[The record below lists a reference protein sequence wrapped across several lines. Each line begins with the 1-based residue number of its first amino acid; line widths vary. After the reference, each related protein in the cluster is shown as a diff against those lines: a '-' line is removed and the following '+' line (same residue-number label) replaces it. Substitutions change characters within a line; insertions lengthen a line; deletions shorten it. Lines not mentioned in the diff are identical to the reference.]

1 MSSAIFWVKRNKN
14 KLKNI
19 FLSFFLLLISSSK
32 FIYAETI
39 KIGLGSCL
47 DQDYP
52 QPIWQAIEKEDL
64 NYFIFLGDNVYGDTK
79 YGSLR
84 KMKSAYDRQKKV
96 LPDFLND
103 ISIFSIWDD
112 HDFGINDGGGDY
124 RFKRQAQ
131 ELYLNF
137 WEITKDDDRSNREGI
152 YFSKNEIFFDKKF
165 KFIFLDTR
173 FFRSKLK
180 GKKSNYVE
188 NIEPNATILGDAQ
201 WTWLENELES
211 GFDFLFIFSSIQI
224 IPKDHR
230 FEKWSNFP
238 NERAKLFELL
248 EQYIDKTIL
257 FSGDRHRAGIY
268 RKNGIIEVT
277 SSSMNKPGSSFSETD
292 SYLIGKTYP
301 QENYGVLEIL
311 ENTIHIKIK
320 DIKGNTLN
328 SIEKLYKK

>member
-1 MSSAIFWVKRNKN
+1 MKKFC
-14 KLKNI
+14 
-19 FLSFFLLLISSSK
+19 LSFVLLLISSTN
-32 FIYAETI
+32 FIYADSI

-52 QPIWQAIEKEDL
+52 QPIWQSIKKEDL
-64 NYFIFLGDNVYGDTK
+64 NYFIFLGDNVYGDTRF
-79 YGSLR
+79 GSLR
-84 KMKSAYDRQKKV
+84 KMKSAYDKQKKV

-112 HDFGINDGGGDY
+112 HDFGINDGGADY

-131 ELYLNF
+131 ELYLDF
-137 WEITKDDDRSNREGI
+137 WDITKDDDRSNREGI
-152 YFSKNEIFFDKKF
+152 YFSKNEIFFNKKF

-180 GKKSNYVE
+180 GKKSNYIE
-188 NIEPNATILGDAQ
+188 NIEPDATILGNAQ
-201 WTWLENELES
+201 WTWLENELKS
-211 GFDFLFIFSSIQI
+211 DFDFLFIFSSIQI
-224 IPKDHR
+224 IAKDHR

-238 NERAKLFELL
+238 IERAKLFELL
-248 EQYIDKTIL
+248 EKFNDKTIL

-292 SYLIGKTYP
+292 SYLIGETYP

-328 SIEKLYKK
+328 FIEKTYKK

>member
-1 MSSAIFWVKRNKN
+1 MKKFC
-14 KLKNI
+14 
-19 FLSFFLLLISSSK
+19 LSFFLLLISSSN
-32 FIYAETI
+32 FIYAESI

-52 QPIWQAIEKEDL
+52 QPIWQSIKKEDL
-64 NYFIFLGDNVYGDTK
+64 NYFIFLGDNVYGDTR

-84 KMKSAYDRQKKV
+84 KMKSAYDKQKKV

-112 HDFGINDGGGDY
+112 HDFGINDGGADY

-131 ELYLNF
+131 ELYLDF

-180 GKKSNYVE
+180 GKKSNYIE
-188 NIEPNATILGDAQ
+188 NIEPDATILGNAQ
-201 WTWLENELES
+201 WTWLENELKS
-211 GFDFLFIFSSIQI
+211 DFDFLFIFSSIQI
-224 IPKDHR
+224 IAKDHR

-238 NERAKLFELL
+238 IERAKLFELL
-248 EQYIDKTIL
+248 EKFNDKTIL

-328 SIEKLYKK
+328 FIEKTYKK

>member
-1 MSSAIFWVKRNKN
+1 MKKFC
-14 KLKNI
+14 
-19 FLSFFLLLISSSK
+19 LSFFLLLISSSN
-32 FIYAETI
+32 FIYGESI

-52 QPIWQAIEKEDL
+52 QPIWQSIKKEDL
-64 NYFIFLGDNVYGDTK
+64 NYFIFLGDNVYGDTR

-84 KMKSAYDRQKKV
+84 KMKSAYDKQKKV

-112 HDFGINDGGGDY
+112 HDFGINDGGADY

-131 ELYLNF
+131 ELYLDF
-137 WEITKDDDRSNREGI
+137 WDITKDDDRSNREGI
-152 YFSKNEIFFDKKF
+152 YFSKNEIFFNKKF

-180 GKKSNYVE
+180 GKKSNYIE
-188 NIEPNATILGDAQ
+188 NIEPDATILGNAQ
-201 WTWLENELES
+201 WTWLENELKS
-211 GFDFLFIFSSIQI
+211 DFDFLFIFSSIQI
-224 IPKDHR
+224 IAKDHR

-238 NERAKLFELL
+238 IERAKLFELL
-248 EQYIDKTIL
+248 EKFNDKTIL

-328 SIEKLYKK
+328 SIKKSYKK

>member
-1 MSSAIFWVKRNKN
+1 MKKF
-14 KLKNI
+14 
-19 FLSFFLLLISSSK
+19 FLSFFLLLISSANI
-32 FIYAETI
+32 IYAESI

-52 QPIWQAIEKEDL
+52 QPIWQSIKKEDL
-64 NYFIFLGDNVYGDTK
+64 NYFIFLGDNVYGDTR

-84 KMKSAYDRQKKV
+84 KMKSAYDKQKKV

-112 HDFGINDGGGDY
+112 HDFGINDGGADY
-124 RFKRQAQ
+124 RFKRRAQ
-131 ELYLNF
+131 ELYLDF
-137 WEITKDDDRSNREGI
+137 WEISKDDDRSNREGI

-180 GKKSNYVE
+180 GKKSNYIE
-188 NIEPNATILGDAQ
+188 NIEPDATILGNAQ
-201 WTWLENELES
+201 WTWLKNELKS
-211 GFDFLFIFSSIQI
+211 DFDFLFIFSSIQI
-224 IPKDHR
+224 IAKDHR

-248 EQYIDKTIL
+248 EQFNDKTIL

-277 SSSMNKPGSSFSETD
+277 SSSMNKPGSSFNETD

-320 DIKGNTLN
+320 DIKGKTLN
-328 SIEKLYKK
+328 SIEKSYKK

>member
-1 MSSAIFWVKRNKN
+1 MIKN
-14 KLKNI
+14 
-19 FLSFFLLLISSSK
+19 FLIFFLFLISSSNY
-32 FIYAETI
+32 IYAESI

-52 QPIWQAIEKEDL
+52 QPIWQSIKEEDL
-64 NYFIFLGDNVYGDTK
+64 NYFIFLGDNVYGDTPS
-79 YGSLR
+79 GSLR
-84 KMKSAYDRQKKV
+84 KMKSAYDKQKKV
-96 LPDFLND
+96 LPDFLDD

-112 HDFGINDGGGDY
+112 HDYGINDGGADY
-124 RFKRQAQ
+124 RFKRKAQ
-131 ELYLNF
+131 ELYIDF
-137 WEITKDDDRSNREGI
+137 WEIPKEDDRSNREGI

-180 GKKSNYVE
+180 GKKSNYIE
-188 NIEPNATILGDAQ
+188 NIEPDATILGNAQ
-201 WTWLENELES
+201 WTWLENELKS
-211 GFDFLFIFSSIQI
+211 DFDFLFIFSSIQI
-224 IPKDHR
+224 IAKDHR

-238 NERAKLFELL
+238 NERAKLFKLL
-248 EQYIDKTIL
+248 EQFNDKTIL

-277 SSSMNKPGSSFSETD
+277 SSSMNKPGSSFTETD

-301 QENYGVLEIL
+301 QENYGVLDIL

-328 SIEKLYKK
+328 SIKKTYK

>member
-1 MSSAIFWVKRNKN
+1 MKKFY
-14 KLKNI
+14 
-19 FLSFFLLLISSSK
+19 LSFFLLLISSTNY
-32 FIYAETI
+32 IYADSI
-39 KIGLGSCL
+39 KIGFGSCL

-52 QPIWQAIEKEDL
+52 QPIWQSIKKEDL
-64 NYFIFLGDNVYGDTK
+64 NYFIFLGDNVYGDTR

-84 KMKSAYDRQKKV
+84 KMKSAYDKQKKV

-112 HDFGINDGGGDY
+112 HDFGINDGGADY
-124 RFKRQAQ
+124 RFKRRAQ
-131 ELYLNF
+131 ELYLDF

-180 GKKSNYVE
+180 GKKSNYIE
-188 NIEPNATILGDAQ
+188 NIEPDATILGNAQ
-201 WTWLENELES
+201 WTWLENELKS
-211 GFDFLFIFSSIQI
+211 DFDFLFIFSSIQI
-224 IPKDHR
+224 IAKDHR

-238 NERAKLFELL
+238 IERAKLFELL
-248 EQYIDKTIL
+248 EQHNDKTIL

-277 SSSMNKPGSSFSETD
+277 SSSMNKPGSSFNETD

-320 DIKGNTLN
+320 DIKGKTLN
-328 SIEKLYKK
+328 SIEKSYKK

>member
-1 MSSAIFWVKRNKN
+1 MLFSSAD
-14 KLKNI
+14 
-19 FLSFFLLLISSSK
+19 
-32 FIYAETI
+32 FIYAESI

-52 QPIWQAIEKEDL
+52 QPIWQSIKKEDL
-64 NYFIFLGDNVYGDTK
+64 NYFIFLGDNVYGDTR

-84 KMKSAYDRQKKV
+84 KMKSAYDKQKKV

-112 HDFGINDGGGDY
+112 HDFGINDGGADY

-131 ELYLNF
+131 ELYLDF
-137 WEITKDDDRSNREGI
+137 WDITKDDDRSNREGI
-152 YFSKNEIFFDKKF
+152 YFSKNEIFFNKKF

-180 GKKSNYVE
+180 GKKSNYIE
-188 NIEPNATILGDAQ
+188 NIEPDATILGNAQ
-201 WTWLENELES
+201 WTWLENELKS
-211 GFDFLFIFSSIQI
+211 DFDFLFIFSSIQI
-224 IPKDHR
+224 IAKDHR

-238 NERAKLFELL
+238 IERAKLFELL
-248 EQYIDKTIL
+248 EKFNDITIL

-328 SIEKLYKK
+328 FIEKTYKK

>member
-1 MSSAIFWVKRNKN
+1 MKKF
-14 KLKNI
+14 
-19 FLSFFLLLISSSK
+19 FLSFFLLLISSANI
-32 FIYAETI
+32 IYAESI

-52 QPIWQAIEKEDL
+52 QPIWQSIKKEDL
-64 NYFIFLGDNVYGDTK
+64 NYFIFLGDNVYGDTR

-84 KMKSAYDRQKKV
+84 KMKSAYDKQKKV

-112 HDFGINDGGGDY
+112 HDFGINDGGADY
-124 RFKRQAQ
+124 RFKRRAQ
-131 ELYLNF
+131 ELYLDF

-180 GKKSNYVE
+180 GKKSNYIE
-188 NIEPNATILGDAQ
+188 NIEPDATILGNAQ
-201 WTWLENELES
+201 WTWLENELKS
-211 GFDFLFIFSSIQI
+211 DFDFLFIFSSIQI
-224 IPKDHR
+224 IAKDHR

-248 EQYIDKTIL
+248 EQFNDKTIL

-268 RKNGIIEVT
+268 RKNGIIELT

-328 SIEKLYKK
+328 SIEKSYKK

>member
-1 MSSAIFWVKRNKN
+1 M
-14 KLKNI
+14 
-19 FLSFFLLLISSSK
+19 LISSSN
-32 FIYAETI
+32 FIYAESI

-52 QPIWQAIEKEDL
+52 QPIWQSIKKEDL
-64 NYFIFLGDNVYGDTK
+64 NYFIFLGDNVYGDTR

-84 KMKSAYDRQKKV
+84 KMKSAYDKQKKV

-112 HDFGINDGGGDY
+112 HDFGINDGGADY
-124 RFKRQAQ
+124 RFKRRAQ
-131 ELYLNF
+131 ELYLDF

-180 GKKSNYVE
+180 GKKSNYIE
-188 NIEPNATILGDAQ
+188 NIEPDATILGNAQ
-201 WTWLENELES
+201 WAWLENELKS
-211 GFDFLFIFSSIQI
+211 DFDFLFIFSSIQI
-224 IPKDHR
+224 IAKDHR

-238 NERAKLFELL
+238 IERAKLFELL
-248 EQYIDKTIL
+248 EQFNDKTIL

-268 RKNGIIEVT
+268 RKNGIIELT

-328 SIEKLYKK
+328 SIEKPYKK

>member
-1 MSSAIFWVKRNKN
+1 MIKN
-14 KLKNI
+14 
-19 FLSFFLLLISSSK
+19 FLIFFLFLIPSSNY
-32 FIYAETI
+32 IYAESI

-52 QPIWQAIEKEDL
+52 QPIWQSIKDEDL
-64 NYFIFLGDNVYGDTK
+64 NYFIFLGDNVYGDTPS
-79 YGSLR
+79 GSLR
-84 KMKSAYDRQKKV
+84 KMKSAYDKQKKV

-112 HDFGINDGGGDY
+112 HDYGINDGGADY

-131 ELYLNF
+131 ELYIDF
-137 WEITKDDDRSNREGI
+137 WEIPKEDDRSNRDGI

-188 NIEPNATILGDAQ
+188 NIEPDATILGDDQ
-201 WTWLENELES
+201 WMWLENELKND
-211 GFDFLFIFSSIQI
+211 FDFLFIFSSIQI
-224 IPKDHR
+224 IATDHR

-238 NERAKLFELL
+238 NERVKLFELL
-248 EQYIDKTIL
+248 EKFNDKTIF

-268 RKNGIIEVT
+268 KKNGIIEVT
-277 SSSMNKPGSSFSETD
+277 SSSMNKPGSFSNETD
-292 SYLIGKTYP
+292 SYLLGKTYP
-301 QENYGVLEIL
+301 QENYSVLKIF
-311 ENTIHIKIK
+311 ENTIQIKIK
-320 DIKGNTLN
+320 DVNG
-328 SIEKLYKK
+328 IELESVVHKY

>member
-1 MSSAIFWVKRNKN
+1 MKKFC
-14 KLKNI
+14 LC
-19 FLSFFLLLISSSK
+19 FFLLLISSSN
-32 FIYAETI
+32 FIYAESI

-52 QPIWQAIEKEDL
+52 QPIWQSIKKEDL
-64 NYFIFLGDNVYGDTK
+64 NYFIFLGDNVYGDTR

-84 KMKSAYDRQKKV
+84 KMKSAYDKQKKV

-112 HDFGINDGGGDY
+112 HDFGINDGGADY
-124 RFKRQAQ
+124 RFKRRAQ
-131 ELYLNF
+131 ELYLDF

-180 GKKSNYVE
+180 GKKSNYIE
-188 NIEPNATILGDAQ
+188 NIEPDATILGNAQ
-201 WTWLENELES
+201 WTWLENELKS
-211 GFDFLFIFSSIQI
+211 DFDFLFIFSSIQI
-224 IPKDHR
+224 IAKDHR

-248 EQYIDKTIL
+248 EQFNDKTIL

-328 SIEKLYKK
+328 SIEKSYKK

>member
-1 MSSAIFWVKRNKN
+1 MKKFC
-14 KLKNI
+14 
-19 FLSFFLLLISSSK
+19 LSFFLLLISSSN
-32 FIYAETI
+32 FIYAESI

-52 QPIWQAIEKEDL
+52 QPIWQSIKKEDL
-64 NYFIFLGDNVYGDTK
+64 NYFIFLGDNVYGDTR

-84 KMKSAYDRQKKV
+84 KMKSAYDKQKKV

-112 HDFGINDGGGDY
+112 HDFGINDGGADY
-124 RFKRQAQ
+124 RFKRRAQ
-131 ELYLNF
+131 ELYLDF
-137 WEITKDDDRSNREGI
+137 WEITNDDDRSNREGI
-152 YFSKNEIFFDKKF
+152 YFSKNQTFFDKKF

-180 GKKSNYVE
+180 GKKSNYIE
-188 NIEPNATILGDAQ
+188 NIEPDATILGNAQ
-201 WTWLENELES
+201 WTWLENELKS
-211 GFDFLFIFSSIQI
+211 DFDFLLIFSSIQI
-224 IPKDHR
+224 IAKDHR

-248 EQYIDKTIL
+248 EQFNDKTIL

-311 ENTIHIKIK
+311 EDTIHIKIK

-328 SIEKLYKK
+328 SIEKPYKK

>member
-1 MSSAIFWVKRNKN
+1 
-14 KLKNI
+14 LKK
-19 FLSFFLLLISSSK
+19 FCLSFFLLLISSSN
-32 FIYAETI
+32 FIYAESI

-52 QPIWQAIEKEDL
+52 QPIWQSIKKEDL
-64 NYFIFLGDNVYGDTK
+64 NYFIFLGDNVYGDTR

-84 KMKSAYDRQKKV
+84 KMKSAYDKQKKV

-112 HDFGINDGGGDY
+112 HDFGINDGGADY

-131 ELYLNF
+131 ELYLDF
-137 WEITKDDDRSNREGI
+137 WDITKDDDRSNREGI
-152 YFSKNEIFFDKKF
+152 YFSKNEIFFNKKF

-180 GKKSNYVE
+180 GKKSNYIE
-188 NIEPNATILGDAQ
+188 NIEPDATILGNAQ
-201 WTWLENELES
+201 WTWLENELKS
-211 GFDFLFIFSSIQI
+211 DFDFLFIFSSIQI
-224 IPKDHR
+224 IAKDHR

-238 NERAKLFELL
+238 IERAKLFELL
-248 EQYIDKTIL
+248 EKFNDKTIL

-328 SIEKLYKK
+328 FIEKTYKK

>member
-1 MSSAIFWVKRNKN
+1 
-14 KLKNI
+14 LKNF
-19 FLSFFLLLISSSK
+19 FLSFFLLIISSTN
-32 FIYAETI
+32 FVYAESI

-52 QPIWQAIEKEDL
+52 QPIWQSIEKEDL
-64 NYFIFLGDNVYGDTK
+64 NYFIFLGDNVYGDSR

-84 KMKSAYDRQKKV
+84 KMKSAYDKQKKV

-112 HDFGINDGGGDY
+112 HDFGINDGGADY
-124 RFKRQAQ
+124 RFKRRAQ
-131 ELYLNF
+131 ELYLDF

-180 GKKSNYVE
+180 GKKSNYIE
-188 NIEPNATILGDAQ
+188 NIEPDATILGNVQ
-201 WTWLENELES
+201 WTWFENELKS
-211 GFDFLFIFSSIQI
+211 DFDFLFIFSSIQI
-224 IPKDHR
+224 IAKDHR

-248 EQYIDKTIL
+248 EQFNDKTIL

-268 RKNGIIEVT
+268 RKNGIIEIT

-301 QENYGVLEIL
+301 QENYGVLEVL

-328 SIEKLYKK
+328 SIEKTYKK

>member
-1 MSSAIFWVKRNKN
+1 
-14 KLKNI
+14 
-19 FLSFFLLLISSSK
+19 LLISSSN
-32 FIYAETI
+32 FIYAESI

-52 QPIWQAIEKEDL
+52 QPIWQSIKKEDL
-64 NYFIFLGDNVYGDTK
+64 NYFIFLGDNVYGDTR

-84 KMKSAYDRQKKV
+84 KMKSAYDKQKKV

-112 HDFGINDGGGDY
+112 HDFGINDGGADY
-124 RFKRQAQ
+124 RFKRRAQ
-131 ELYLNF
+131 ELYLDF
-137 WEITKDDDRSNREGI
+137 WEISKDDDRSNREGI

-180 GKKSNYVE
+180 GKKSNYIE
-188 NIEPNATILGDAQ
+188 NIEPDATILGNAQ
-201 WTWLENELES
+201 WTWLENELKS
-211 GFDFLFIFSSIQI
+211 DFDFLFVFSSIQI
-224 IPKDHR
+224 IAKDHR

-248 EQYIDKTIL
+248 EQFNDKTIL

-301 QENYGVLEIL
+301 EENYGVLEIL

-328 SIEKLYKK
+328 SIEKSYKK

>member
-1 MSSAIFWVKRNKN
+1 MKKFC
-14 KLKNI
+14 
-19 FLSFFLLLISSSK
+19 LSFFLLLISSSN
-32 FIYAETI
+32 FIYAESI

-52 QPIWQAIEKEDL
+52 QPIWQSIKKEGLD
-64 NYFIFLGDNVYGDTK
+64 YFIFLGDNVYGDTR

-84 KMKSAYDRQKKV
+84 KMKSAYDKQKKV

-112 HDFGINDGGGDY
+112 HDFGINDGGADY
-124 RFKRQAQ
+124 RFKRRAQ
-131 ELYLNF
+131 ELYLDF

-180 GKKSNYVE
+180 GKKSNYIE
-188 NIEPNATILGDAQ
+188 NIEPDATILGNAQ
-201 WTWLENELES
+201 WTWLENELKS
-211 GFDFLFIFSSIQI
+211 DFDFLFIFSSIQI
-224 IPKDHR
+224 IAKDHR

-248 EQYIDKTIL
+248 EQFNDKTIL

-277 SSSMNKPGSSFSETD
+277 SSSMNKPGSSFNETD

-311 ENTIHIKIK
+311 ENTIHINIK
-320 DIKGNTLN
+320 DIKGKTLN
-328 SIEKLYKK
+328 SIEKSYKK

>member
-1 MSSAIFWVKRNKN
+1 M
-14 KLKNI
+14 
-19 FLSFFLLLISSSK
+19 LISSAN
-32 FIYAETI
+32 FIYAESI

-52 QPIWQAIEKEDL
+52 QPIWQSIKKEDL
-64 NYFIFLGDNVYGDTK
+64 NYFIFLGDNVYGDTR

-84 KMKSAYDRQKKV
+84 KMKSAYDKQKKV

-112 HDFGINDGGGDY
+112 HDFGINDGGADY
-124 RFKRQAQ
+124 RFKRRAQ
-131 ELYLNF
+131 ELYLDF

-180 GKKSNYVE
+180 GKKSNYIE
-188 NIEPNATILGDAQ
+188 NIEPDATILGNAQ
-201 WTWLENELES
+201 WTWLENELKS
-211 GFDFLFIFSSIQI
+211 DFDFLFIFSSIQI
-224 IPKDHR
+224 IAKDHR

-248 EQYIDKTIL
+248 EQFNDKTIL

-328 SIEKLYKK
+328 SIEKSYKK

>member
-1 MSSAIFWVKRNKN
+1 M
-14 KLKNI
+14 
-19 FLSFFLLLISSSK
+19 LISSANI
-32 FIYAETI
+32 IYAESI

-52 QPIWQAIEKEDL
+52 QPIWQSIKKEDL
-64 NYFIFLGDNVYGDTK
+64 NYFIFLGDNVYGDTR

-84 KMKSAYDRQKKV
+84 KMKSAYDKQKKV

-112 HDFGINDGGGDY
+112 HDFGINDGGADY
-124 RFKRQAQ
+124 RFKRRAQ
-131 ELYLNF
+131 ELYLDF

-180 GKKSNYVE
+180 GKKSNYIE
-188 NIEPNATILGDAQ
+188 NIEPDATILGNAQ
-201 WTWLENELES
+201 WTWLENELKS
-211 GFDFLFIFSSIQI
+211 DFDFLFIFSSIQI
-224 IPKDHR
+224 IAKDHR

-248 EQYIDKTIL
+248 EQFNDKTIL

-268 RKNGIIEVT
+268 RKNGIIELT

-328 SIEKLYKK
+328 SIEKTYKK

>member
-1 MSSAIFWVKRNKN
+1 MKKFC
-14 KLKNI
+14 
-19 FLSFFLLLISSSK
+19 LSFFLLLISSSN
-32 FIYAETI
+32 FIYAESI

-52 QPIWQAIEKEDL
+52 QPIWQSIKKEDL
-64 NYFIFLGDNVYGDTK
+64 NYFIFLGDNVYGDTR

-84 KMKSAYDRQKKV
+84 KMKSAYDKQKKV

-112 HDFGINDGGGDY
+112 HDFGINDGGADY
-124 RFKRQAQ
+124 RFKRRAQ
-131 ELYLNF
+131 ELYLDF

-180 GKKSNYVE
+180 GKKSNYIE
-188 NIEPNATILGDAQ
+188 NIEPDATILGNAQ
-201 WTWLENELES
+201 WTWLENELKS
-211 GFDFLFIFSSIQI
+211 DFDFLFIFSSIQI
-224 IPKDHR
+224 IAKDHR

-238 NERAKLFELL
+238 IERAKLFELL
-248 EQYIDKTIL
+248 EKFNDKTIL

-311 ENTIHIKIK
+311 ENTIHIKLK

-328 SIEKLYKK
+328 FIEKTYKK

>member
-1 MSSAIFWVKRNKN
+1 MKN
-14 KLKNI
+14 
-19 FLSFFLLLISSSK
+19 FFLIFFLFLISSSNY
-32 FIYAETI
+32 IYAESI

-52 QPIWQAIEKEDL
+52 QPIWQSIKDEDL
-64 NYFIFLGDNVYGDTK
+64 NYFIFLGDNVYGDTPS
-79 YGSLR
+79 GSLR
-84 KMKSAYDRQKKV
+84 KMKSAYDKQKKV
-96 LPDFLND
+96 LPDFLDD

-112 HDFGINDGGGDY
+112 HDFGINDGGADY

-131 ELYLNF
+131 ELYIDF
-137 WEITKDDDRSNREGI
+137 WEIPKEDDRSNRDGI

-180 GKKSNYVE
+180 GKKSNYIENVE
-188 NIEPNATILGDAQ
+188 PDATILGDAQ
-201 WTWLENELES
+201 WMWFENELKS
-211 GFDFLFIFSSIQI
+211 DFDFLFIFSSIQI
-224 IPKDHR
+224 IAKDHR

-248 EQYIDKTIL
+248 EQFNDKTIL

-277 SSSMNKPGSSFSETD
+277 SSSMNKPGSSFNETD

-328 SIEKLYKK
+328 FIEKTYKK

>member
-1 MSSAIFWVKRNKN
+1 MKKF
-14 KLKNI
+14 
-19 FLSFFLLLISSSK
+19 FLSFFLLLICSANI
-32 FIYAETI
+32 IYAESI

-52 QPIWQAIEKEDL
+52 QPIWQSIKKEDL
-64 NYFIFLGDNVYGDTK
+64 NYFIFLGDNVYGDTR

-84 KMKSAYDRQKKV
+84 KMKSAYDKQKKV

-112 HDFGINDGGGDY
+112 HDFGINDGGADY

-131 ELYLNF
+131 ELYLDF

-180 GKKSNYVE
+180 GKKSNYIE
-188 NIEPNATILGDAQ
+188 NIEPDATILGNAQ
-201 WTWLENELES
+201 WTWLENELKS
-211 GFDFLFIFSSIQI
+211 DFDFLFIFSSIQI
-224 IPKDHR
+224 IAKDHR

-248 EQYIDKTIL
+248 EQFNDKTIL

-268 RKNGIIEVT
+268 RKNRIIEVT

-328 SIEKLYKK
+328 SIKKSYKK

>member
-1 MSSAIFWVKRNKN
+1 MKKFC
-14 KLKNI
+14 
-19 FLSFFLLLISSSK
+19 LSFFLLLISSSN
-32 FIYAETI
+32 FIYAESI

-52 QPIWQAIEKEDL
+52 QPIWQSIKKEDL
-64 NYFIFLGDNVYGDTK
+64 NYFIFLGDNVYGDTRF
-79 YGSLR
+79 GSLR
-84 KMKSAYDRQKKV
+84 KMKSAYDKQKKV

-112 HDFGINDGGGDY
+112 HDFGINDGGADY

-131 ELYLNF
+131 ELYLDF
-137 WEITKDDDRSNREGI
+137 WDITKDDDRSNREGI
-152 YFSKNEIFFDKKF
+152 YFSKNEIFFNKKF

-180 GKKSNYVE
+180 GKKSNYIE
-188 NIEPNATILGDAQ
+188 NIEPDATILGNAQ
-201 WTWLENELES
+201 WTWLENELKS
-211 GFDFLFIFSSIQI
+211 DFDFLFIFSSIQI
-224 IPKDHR
+224 IAKDHR

-238 NERAKLFELL
+238 IERAKLFELL
-248 EQYIDKTIL
+248 EKFNDKTIL

-328 SIEKLYKK
+328 FIEKTYKK

>member
-1 MSSAIFWVKRNKN
+1 MKKFC
-14 KLKNI
+14 
-19 FLSFFLLLISSSK
+19 LSFFLLLISSSN
-32 FIYAETI
+32 FIYAESI

-52 QPIWQAIEKEDL
+52 QPIWQSIKKEDL
-64 NYFIFLGDNVYGDTK
+64 NYFIFLGDNVYGDTR

-84 KMKSAYDRQKKV
+84 KMKSAYDKQKKV

-112 HDFGINDGGGDY
+112 HDFGINDGGADY
-124 RFKRQAQ
+124 RFKRRAQ
-131 ELYLNF
+131 ELYLDF

-180 GKKSNYVE
+180 GKKSNYIE
-188 NIEPNATILGDAQ
+188 NIEPDATILGNAQ
-201 WTWLENELES
+201 WTWLENELKS
-211 GFDFLFIFSSIQI
+211 DFDFLFIFSSIQI
-224 IPKDHR
+224 IAKDHR

-248 EQYIDKTIL
+248 EQFNDKTIL

-268 RKNGIIEVT
+268 RKNGIIELT

-328 SIEKLYKK
+328 SIEKTYKK

>member
-1 MSSAIFWVKRNKN
+1 MKKFC
-14 KLKNI
+14 
-19 FLSFFLLLISSSK
+19 LSFFLLLISSSN
-32 FIYAETI
+32 FIYAESI

-52 QPIWQAIEKEDL
+52 QPIWQSIKKEDL
-64 NYFIFLGDNVYGDTK
+64 NYFIFLGDNVYGDTR

-84 KMKSAYDRQKKV
+84 KMKSAYDKQKKV

-112 HDFGINDGGGDY
+112 HDFGINDGGADY
-124 RFKRQAQ
+124 RFKRRAQ
-131 ELYLNF
+131 ELYIDF

-180 GKKSNYVE
+180 GKKNNYIE
-188 NIEPNATILGDAQ
+188 NIEPDATILGNAQ
-201 WTWLENELES
+201 WTWLENELKS
-211 GFDFLFIFSSIQI
+211 DFDFLFIFSSIQI
-224 IPKDHR
+224 IAKDHR

-238 NERAKLFELL
+238 IERAKLFELL
-248 EQYIDKTIL
+248 EQFNDKTIL

-328 SIEKLYKK
+328 FIEKTYKK

>member
-1 MSSAIFWVKRNKN
+1 MKKFC
-14 KLKNI
+14 
-19 FLSFFLLLISSSK
+19 LSFFLLLISSSN
-32 FIYAETI
+32 FIYAESI

-52 QPIWQAIEKEDL
+52 QPIWQSIKKEDL
-64 NYFIFLGDNVYGDTK
+64 NYFIFLGDNVYGDTR

-84 KMKSAYDRQKKV
+84 KMKSAYDKQKKV

-112 HDFGINDGGGDY
+112 HDFGINDGGADY
-124 RFKRQAQ
+124 RFKRRAQ
-131 ELYLNF
+131 ELYLDF
-137 WEITKDDDRSNREGI
+137 WEISKDDDRSNREGI

-180 GKKSNYVE
+180 GKKSNYIE
-188 NIEPNATILGDAQ
+188 NIEPDATILGNAQ
-201 WTWLENELES
+201 WAWLENELKS
-211 GFDFLFIFSSIQI
+211 DFDFLFIFSSIQI
-224 IPKDHR
+224 IAKDHR

-248 EQYIDKTIL
+248 EQFNDKTIL

-277 SSSMNKPGSSFSETD
+277 SSSMNKPGSSFNETD

-301 QENYGVLEIL
+301 QENYGVIEIL

-328 SIEKLYKK
+328 AIEKSYKK

>member
-1 MSSAIFWVKRNKN
+1 MKKFC
-14 KLKNI
+14 
-19 FLSFFLLLISSSK
+19 LSFFLLLISSSN
-32 FIYAETI
+32 FIYGESI

-52 QPIWQAIEKEDL
+52 QPIWQSIKKEDL
-64 NYFIFLGDNVYGDTK
+64 NYFIFLGDNVYGDTR

-84 KMKSAYDRQKKV
+84 KMKSAYDKQKKV

-112 HDFGINDGGGDY
+112 HDFGINDGGADY

-131 ELYLNF
+131 ELYLDF
-137 WEITKDDDRSNREGI
+137 WDITKDDDRSNREGI
-152 YFSKNEIFFDKKF
+152 YFSKNEIFFNKKF

-180 GKKSNYVE
+180 GKKSNYIE
-188 NIEPNATILGDAQ
+188 NIEPDATILGNAQ
-201 WTWLENELES
+201 WTWLENELKS
-211 GFDFLFIFSSIQI
+211 DFDFLFIFSSIQI
-224 IPKDHR
+224 IAKDHR

-238 NERAKLFELL
+238 IERAKLFELL
-248 EQYIDKTIL
+248 EKFNDKTIL

-328 SIEKLYKK
+328 FIEKSY

>member
-1 MSSAIFWVKRNKN
+1 MKKFC
-14 KLKNI
+14 
-19 FLSFFLLLISSSK
+19 LSFFLLLISSSN
-32 FIYAETI
+32 FIYAESI

-52 QPIWQAIEKEDL
+52 QPIWQSIKKEDL
-64 NYFIFLGDNVYGDTK
+64 NYFIFLGDNVYGDTRN
-79 YGSLR
+79 GSLR
-84 KMKSAYDRQKKV
+84 KMKSAYDKQKKI

-124 RFKRQAQ
+124 RFKRRSQ
-131 ELYLNF
+131 ELYLDF

-152 YFSKNEIFFDKKF
+152 YFSKNEIFFGKNF

-173 FFRSKLK
+173 FFRSRLK
-180 GKKSNYVE
+180 GKKSNYIE
-188 NIEPNATILGDAQ
+188 NIESDATILGNAQ
-201 WTWLENELES
+201 WTWLENELKS
-211 GFDFLFIFSSIQI
+211 DFDFLFIFSSIQI
-224 IPKDHR
+224 IAKDHR

-248 EQYIDKTIL
+248 DQFNDKTIL

-277 SSSMNKPGSSFSETD
+277 SSSMNKPGSSFNETD

-320 DIKGNTLN
+320 DIKGKTLN
-328 SIEKLYKK
+328 SIEKSYKK

>member
-1 MSSAIFWVKRNKN
+1 MKKFC
-14 KLKNI
+14 
-19 FLSFFLLLISSSK
+19 LSFVLLLISSTN
-32 FIYAETI
+32 FIYADSI

-52 QPIWQAIEKEDL
+52 QPIWQSIKKEDL
-64 NYFIFLGDNVYGDTK
+64 NYFIFLGDNVYGDTR

-84 KMKSAYDRQKKV
+84 KMKSAYDKQKKV

-112 HDFGINDGGGDY
+112 HDFGINDGGADY

-131 ELYLNF
+131 ELYLDF

-180 GKKSNYVE
+180 GKKSNYIE
-188 NIEPNATILGDAQ
+188 NIEPDATILGNAQ
-201 WTWLENELES
+201 WTWLENELKS
-211 GFDFLFIFSSIQI
+211 DFDFLFIFSSIQI
-224 IPKDHR
+224 IAKDHR

-238 NERAKLFELL
+238 IERAKLFELL
-248 EQYIDKTIL
+248 EKFNDITIL

-328 SIEKLYKK
+328 FIEKTYKK

>member
-1 MSSAIFWVKRNKN
+1 MKKFC
-14 KLKNI
+14 
-19 FLSFFLLLISSSK
+19 LSFFLLLISSSN
-32 FIYAETI
+32 FIYAESI

-52 QPIWQAIEKEDL
+52 QPIWQSIKKEDL
-64 NYFIFLGDNVYGDTK
+64 NYFIFLGDNVYGDTR

-84 KMKSAYDRQKKV
+84 KMKSAYDKQKKV

-103 ISIFSIWDD
+103 ISILSIWDD
-112 HDFGINDGGGDY
+112 HDFGINDGGADY
-124 RFKRQAQ
+124 RFKRRAQ
-131 ELYLNF
+131 ELYLDF

-180 GKKSNYVE
+180 GKKSNYIE
-188 NIEPNATILGDAQ
+188 NIEPDATILGNAQ
-201 WTWLENELES
+201 WTWLENELKS
-211 GFDFLFIFSSIQI
+211 DFDFLFIFSSIQI
-224 IPKDHR
+224 IAKDHR

-248 EQYIDKTIL
+248 EQFNDKTIL

-277 SSSMNKPGSSFSETD
+277 SSSMNKPGSSFNETD

-301 QENYGVLEIL
+301 QENYGVIEIL
-311 ENTIHIKIK
+311 ENTIDIKIK

-328 SIEKLYKK
+328 AIEKSYKK

>member
-1 MSSAIFWVKRNKN
+1 MKKFC
-14 KLKNI
+14 
-19 FLSFFLLLISSSK
+19 LSFFLLLISSSN
-32 FIYAETI
+32 FIYAESI

-52 QPIWQAIEKEDL
+52 QPIWQSIKKEDL
-64 NYFIFLGDNVYGDTK
+64 NYFIFLGDNVYGDTR

-84 KMKSAYDRQKKV
+84 KMKSAYDKQKKV

-112 HDFGINDGGGDY
+112 HDFGINDGGADY
-124 RFKRQAQ
+124 RFKRRAQ
-131 ELYLNF
+131 ELYLDF

-180 GKKSNYVE
+180 GKKSNYIE
-188 NIEPNATILGDAQ
+188 NIEPDATILGNAQ
-201 WTWLENELES
+201 WTWLENELKS
-211 GFDFLFIFSSIQI
+211 DFDFLFIFSSIQI
-224 IPKDHR
+224 IAKDHR

-248 EQYIDKTIL
+248 EKFNDKTIL

-328 SIEKLYKK
+328 SIEKPYKK

>member
-1 MSSAIFWVKRNKN
+1 MKKFC
-14 KLKNI
+14 
-19 FLSFFLLLISSSK
+19 LSFFLLLISSSN
-32 FIYAETI
+32 FIYAESI

-52 QPIWQAIEKEDL
+52 QPIWQSIKKEDL
-64 NYFIFLGDNVYGDTK
+64 NYFIFLGDNVYGDTR

-84 KMKSAYDRQKKV
+84 KMKSAYDKQKKV

-112 HDFGINDGGGDY
+112 HDFGINDGGADY

-131 ELYLNF
+131 ELYLDF
-137 WEITKDDDRSNREGI
+137 WDITKDDDRSNREGI
-152 YFSKNEIFFDKKF
+152 YFSKNEIFFNKKF

-180 GKKSNYVE
+180 GKKSNYIE
-188 NIEPNATILGDAQ
+188 NIEPDATILGNAQ
-201 WTWLENELES
+201 WTWLENELKS
-211 GFDFLFIFSSIQI
+211 DFDFLFIFSSIQI
-224 IPKDHR
+224 IAKDHR

-248 EQYIDKTIL
+248 EQFNDKTIL

-328 SIEKLYKK
+328 FIEKTYKK

>member
-1 MSSAIFWVKRNKN
+1 
-14 KLKNI
+14 LKK
-19 FLSFFLLLISSSK
+19 FCLSFFLLLISSSN
-32 FIYAETI
+32 FIYAESI

-52 QPIWQAIEKEDL
+52 QPIWQSIKKEDL
-64 NYFIFLGDNVYGDTK
+64 NYFIFLGDNVYGDTR

-84 KMKSAYDRQKKV
+84 KMKSAYDKQKKV

-112 HDFGINDGGGDY
+112 HDFGINDGGADY

-131 ELYLNF
+131 ELYLDF
-137 WEITKDDDRSNREGI
+137 WDITKDDDRSNREGI
-152 YFSKNEIFFDKKF
+152 YFSKNEIFFNKKF

-188 NIEPNATILGDAQ
+188 NIEPDATILGNAQ
-201 WTWLENELES
+201 WTWLENELKS
-211 GFDFLFIFSSIQI
+211 DFDFLFIFSSIQI
-224 IPKDHR
+224 IAKDHR

-248 EQYIDKTIL
+248 EKFNDKTIL

-277 SSSMNKPGSSFSETD
+277 SSSMNKPGSSFNETD

-311 ENTIHIKIK
+311 ENTIHINIK
-320 DIKGNTLN
+320 DIKGKTLN
-328 SIEKLYKK
+328 SIEKSYKK

>member
-1 MSSAIFWVKRNKN
+1 MKKFC
-14 KLKNI
+14 
-19 FLSFFLLLISSSK
+19 LSFVLLLISSTN
-32 FIYAETI
+32 FIYADSI

-52 QPIWQAIEKEDL
+52 QPIWQSIKKEDL
-64 NYFIFLGDNVYGDTK
+64 NYFIFLGDNVYGDTR

-84 KMKSAYDRQKKV
+84 KMKSAYDKQKKV

-112 HDFGINDGGGDY
+112 HDFGINDGGADY

-131 ELYLNF
+131 ELYLDF

-152 YFSKNEIFFDKKF
+152 YFSKNEIFFNKKF

-180 GKKSNYVE
+180 GKKSNYIE
-188 NIEPNATILGDAQ
+188 NIEPDATILGNAQ
-201 WTWLENELES
+201 WTWLENELKS
-211 GFDFLFIFSSIQI
+211 DFDFLFIFSSIQI
-224 IPKDHR
+224 IAKDHR

-238 NERAKLFELL
+238 IERAKLFELL
-248 EQYIDKTIL
+248 EQFNDKTIL

-277 SSSMNKPGSSFSETD
+277 SSSMNKPGSSFNETD

-301 QENYGVLEIL
+301 QENYGVVEIL

-320 DIKGNTLN
+320 DIKGKTLN
-328 SIEKLYKK
+328 TIERSYKK

>member
-1 MSSAIFWVKRNKN
+1 MKKFC
-14 KLKNI
+14 
-19 FLSFFLLLISSSK
+19 LSFFLLLISSSN
-32 FIYAETI
+32 FIYAESI

-52 QPIWQAIEKEDL
+52 QPIWQSIKKEDL
-64 NYFIFLGDNVYGDTK
+64 NYFIFLGDNVYGDTR

-84 KMKSAYDRQKKV
+84 KMKSAYDKQKKV

-103 ISIFSIWDD
+103 ISILSIWDD
-112 HDFGINDGGGDY
+112 HDFGINDGGADY

-131 ELYLNF
+131 ELYLDF

-180 GKKSNYVE
+180 GKKSNYIE
-188 NIEPNATILGDAQ
+188 NIEPDATILGNAQ
-201 WTWLENELES
+201 WTWLENELKS
-211 GFDFLFIFSSIQI
+211 DFDFLFIFSSIQI
-224 IPKDHR
+224 IAKDHR

-238 NERAKLFELL
+238 IERAKLFELL
-248 EQYIDKTIL
+248 EQFNDKTIL

-277 SSSMNKPGSSFSETD
+277 SSSMNKPGSSFNETD

-301 QENYGVLEIL
+301 QENSGFLEIFK
-311 ENTIHIKIK
+311 NTIQIKIK
-320 DIKGNTLN
+320 DVDGKDLDTVAQ
-328 SIEKLYKK
+328 KY